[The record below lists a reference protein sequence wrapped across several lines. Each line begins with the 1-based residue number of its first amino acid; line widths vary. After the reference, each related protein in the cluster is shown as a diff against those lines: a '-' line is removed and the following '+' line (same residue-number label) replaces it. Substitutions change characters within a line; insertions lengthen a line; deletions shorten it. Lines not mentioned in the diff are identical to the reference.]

1 MSGMNSRHSASSSGP
16 PKNHRASAL
25 SAYAS
30 ASMPPAYHS
39 SPNQKTITSDGALS
53 TAVSPLDDRPLDDR
67 PRRMPPA
74 RCRVDRCDAREG
86 RREAEGIEAAG
97 RVRRL
102 GCEPAKLITVALSG
116 LSLSGAR
123 VDAFA
128 RAVDHKREPNR
139 QRSLLA
145 SAMSSSGRL
154 TTLLA
159 VLAPLVAEAAKRTI
173 KKNSKDQTIITVC
186 VVVGVVLLAA
196 CCAFGCKFGDRAYS
210 NGRRQQETEPLI

>member
-145 SAMSSSGRL
+145 LLPCGPDALCAPRRRRGCRTQIPPRRSRL
-154 TTLLA
+154 R
-159 VLAPLVAEAAKRTI
+159 V
-173 KKNSKDQTIITVC
+173 
-186 VVVGVVLLAA
+186 
-196 CCAFGCKFGDRAYS
+196 AFGRRADEPTS
-210 NGRRQQETEPLI
+210 RRVRGSEAERQTDERPCLEAGSPRIGVRNEL